1 MEESNTNTTDPTQ
14 PMEET
19 SVAIASDADDG
30 EVATTSS
37 AKNQDTSVEQADNKD
52 KDKVHVDGEDEDVD
66 GEDDG
71 IDGGGKS
78 LLVVHAYIF
87 SCCN

>member
-1 MEESNTNTTDPTQ
+1 MEESNTTDLTQ
-14 PMEET
+14 PTEET

-30 EVATTSS
+30 EVATTSR
-37 AKNQDTSVEQADNKD
+37 AKNQDTSVEHPDNKD
-52 KDKVHVDGEDEDVD
+52 KDTVDGDDVD

-87 SCCN
+87 S

>member
-1 MEESNTNTTDPTQ
+1 MEEESNSTDPTQ
-14 PMEET
+14 PTEEET
-19 SVAIASDADDG
+19 SFAIASDADDG

-37 AKNQDTSVEQADNKD
+37 AKNQDTSVEQPDNKE
-52 KDKVHVDGEDEDVD
+52 KDKVHVD

-78 LLVVHAYIF
+78 LLVVHAYI
-87 SCCN
+87 

>member
-1 MEESNTNTTDPTQ
+1 MEESNTTDPTQ
-14 PMEET
+14 PTEET

-30 EVATTSS
+30 EVATTST
-37 AKNQDTSVEQADNKD
+37 AKNQDTSVEQPDNKD
-52 KDKVHVDGEDEDVD
+52 KDKVHVDGEADVD

-78 LLVVHAYIF
+78 LLVVHAYI
-87 SCCN
+87 

>member
-1 MEESNTNTTDPTQ
+1 MEEESNSTDPTQ
-14 PMEET
+14 PTEET
-19 SVAIASDADDG
+19 SFAIASDADDG

-37 AKNQDTSVEQADNKD
+37 AKNQDTSVEQPDNKE
-52 KDKVHVDGEDEDVD
+52 KDKVHVD

-78 LLVVHAYIF
+78 LLVVHAYI
-87 SCCN
+87 